1 MNNNLGTAVR
11 WLAVFVTVCLT
22 GLFALVAAF
31 GEMRFDPAHTY
42 EAEFHNVSGLEG
54 GNFVRIAGV
63 EVGKVDHIA
72 LRRDGTALVRFTAD
86 DTVTLTHGT
95 RAVIRYADLVGG
107 RYLALEEGVGDLARL
122 EPGQTIPVAR
132 TAPALDLDALIGGF
146 RPLFRALD
154 PGQVNSLTAELI
166 QAFQG
171 QGSTVS
177 SLLRHTAEFSRRLAD
192 RDALI
197 GEVITNLDT
206 VLGTLSAHSA
216 RFEDAVTTL
225 TQLVNGLAERRVDI
239 ANSIAATDAA
249 AITVTDLLARARE
262 PLKDV
267 VGQLDRV
274 SGIAVADK
282 DYLEN
287 FLDTL
292 PDAYR
297 MLGRQ
302 GLYGDFFTFY
312 LCDLSLK
319 VNGQGGQPTYLKLAG
334 QSTGRCAPK

>member
-1 MNNNLGTAVR
+1 MNNDLAKAVR
-11 WLAVFVTVCLT
+11 WLGVFVTACLL
-22 GLFALVAAF
+22 GLFALIAAF
-31 GEMRFDPAHTY
+31 GELRFDPRHVY
-42 EAEFHNVSGLEG
+42 NAEFHTVSGLED

-63 EVGKVDHIA
+63 EVGKVQEIT
-72 LRRDGTALVRFTAD
+72 LKRDGTAVVQFDADESVILTA
-86 DTVTLTHGT
+86 GT
-95 RAVIRYADLVGG
+95 RAVIRYSDLVGG
-107 RYLALEEGVGDLARL
+107 RYLALEEGTGDVEQLR
-122 EPGQTIPVAR
+122 PGQTIPAHR

-154 PGQVNSLTAELI
+154 PDQVNALTGELV

-171 QGSTVS
+171 QASNIT
-177 SLLRHTAEFSRRLAD
+177 SLLRHTTEFSNRLAD
-192 RDALI
+192 RDQLI
-197 GEVITNLDT
+197 GAVITNLDT
-206 VLGTLSAHSA
+206 VLGTLSQQS
-216 RFEDAVTTL
+216 RQFDKAVTTL
-225 TQLVNGLAERRVDI
+225 SQLVDGLAERKDDI
-239 ANSIAATDAA
+239 ADSIAYTNAA
-249 AITVTDLLARARE
+249 AITVTDLLRQARS
-262 PLKDV
+262 PLQKV
-267 VGQLDRV
+267 VTGTDRV

-319 VNGQGGQPTYLKLAG
+319 VNGQGGQPVYIKLAG
-334 QSTGRCAPK
+334 QSTGRCEQR

>member
-1 MNNNLGTAVR
+1 MHNDLGKALR
-11 WLAVFVTVCLT
+11 WLAVFLTVCLA

-31 GEMRFDPAHTY
+31 GELRFEPQHTY
-42 EAEFHNVSGLEG
+42 QADFHNVSGLKA

-63 EVGKVDHIA
+63 EVGKVDAITV
-72 LRRDGTALVRFTAD
+72 RRDGTAVVRFSTD
-86 DTVTLTHGT
+86 DTVVLTRGT
-95 RAVIRYADLVGG
+95 KALVRYADLIGG
-107 RYLALEEGVGDLARL
+107 RFLALEEGAGATERL
-122 EPGQTIPVAR
+122 QPGQTISLAQ

-154 PGQVNSLTAELI
+154 PDQVNALTGELI

-171 QGSTVS
+171 QGPGVS
-177 SLLRHTAEFSRRLAD
+177 SLLRHTAEFSHRLAE

-197 GEVITNLDT
+197 GQVITNLDT
-206 VLGTLSAHSA
+206 VLGSLNRRSLQFDTAVSTLS
-216 RFEDAVTTL
+216 R
-225 TQLVNGLAERRVDI
+225 LVNGLAERGTDI
-239 ANSIAATDAA
+239 ANSITATNTAAV
-249 AITVTDLLARARE
+249 TVADLLTQARE
-262 PLKDV
+262 PFTRV
-267 VGQLDRV
+267 VAETDRV
-274 SGIAVADK
+274 SAIAVADK

-312 LCDLSLK
+312 LCDLALK
-319 VNGQGGQPTYLKLAG
+319 VNGQGGQPTYIKLAG
-334 QSTGRCAPK
+334 QDTGRCAPK

>member
-1 MNNNLGTAVR
+1 MNNDVGKAAR
-11 WLAVFVTVCLT
+11 WLAVFVTACLL
-22 GLFALVAAF
+22 GLFALIAAF
-31 GEMRFDPAHTY
+31 GELRFDPKQVY
-42 EAEFHNVSGLEG
+42 NAEFHNVSGLED

-63 EVGKVDHIA
+63 EVGKVQQIS
-72 LRRDGTALVRFTAD
+72 LERDGTAVVRFSADESVILTA
-86 DTVTLTHGT
+86 GT
-95 RAVIRYADLVGG
+95 RAVVRYSDLVGG
-107 RYLALEEGVGDLARL
+107 RYLALEEGAGGTARL
-122 EPGQTIPVAR
+122 QPGQTIPAHQ

-154 PGQVNSLTAELI
+154 PDQVNSLTSELV

-171 QGSTVS
+171 QASTVT
-177 SLLRHTAEFSRRLAD
+177 SLLRHTAEFSNRLAD
-192 RDALI
+192 RDELI
-197 GEVITNLDT
+197 GQVITNLDT
-206 VLGTLSAHSA
+206 VLGTLSRQSTQ
-216 RFEDAVTTL
+216 FDKAVTTL
-225 TQLVNGLAERRVDI
+225 SELVGGLAARKDDI
-239 ANSIAATDAA
+239 ANSIAYTNAA
-249 AITVTDLLARARE
+249 AVTVTDLLSQARA
-262 PLKDV
+262 PLQRV
-267 VGQLDRV
+267 VSGTDRV

-319 VNGQGGQPTYLKLAG
+319 VNGKGGQPVYLKLAG
-334 QSTGRCAPK
+334 QSTGRCEQR